1 MKIMDNNG
9 HARPFFVETCEYNCT
24 PVTTRPEISFG
35 KKDEAHMVA
44 YGKNLIVI
52 AVVARNGL
60 AYFFYQNDLHVFPN
74 NIYNIK
80 TIKIKE
86 TYKT

>member
-1 MKIMDNNG
+1 
-9 HARPFFVETCEYNCT
+9 
-24 PVTTRPEISFG
+24 
-35 KKDEAHMVA
+35 MVA